1 MAYRWVLALVFCA
14 LVSLNAQADTISPGD
29 RTEFQRIITA
39 QISAF
44 QADDGPAAYDFAAPI
59 IKNIFPSP
67 ETFMAMVKQGY
78 PQVYRPNSFKFDEA
92 SQDSAGR
99 PTQKVTIIGPDGK
112 TYQALYTMEKQP
124 DGAWR
129 IAGCAIL
136 EIPGVDA

>member
-1 MAYRWVLALVFCA
+1 MAYRWVLALFFCV
-14 LVSLNAQADTISPGD
+14 LVSLNAQADTVSPGD
-29 RTEFQRIITA
+29 KAEFQRIITA
-39 QISAF
+39 QITAF

-78 PQVYRPNSFKFDEA
+78 PQVYRPSSFKFDEA
-92 SQDSAGR
+92 SADSAGR
-99 PTQKVTIIGPDGK
+99 PTQRVTIVGPDGK

>member
-1 MAYRWVLALVFCA
+1 MAYRWVLALFFCV
-14 LVSLNAQADTISPGD
+14 LVSLNAQADTISPSD
-29 RTEFQRIITA
+29 KTEFQRIITA
-39 QISAF
+39 QITAF

-78 PQVYRPNSFKFDEA
+78 PQVYRPSSFKFDEA
-92 SQDSAGR
+92 SADSAGR
-99 PTQKVTIIGPDGK
+99 PTQRVTIVGPDGK

>member
-1 MAYRWVLALVFCA
+1 MAYRWVLALFFCV
-14 LVSLNAQADTISPGD
+14 LVSLNAQADTISPSD
-29 RTEFQRIITA
+29 KTEFQRIITA
-39 QISAF
+39 QITAF
-44 QADDGPAAYDFAAPI
+44 QADDGPAAYDFTAPI

-78 PQVYRPNSFKFDEA
+78 PQVYRPSSFKFDEA
-92 SQDSAGR
+92 SADSAGR
-99 PTQKVTIIGPDGK
+99 PTQRVTIVGPDGK